1 MAEAAAKR
9 WSLWSIAIAGLIGMG
24 ATTFRQKINDNSF
37 LWHVRA
43 GDAQID
49 AGAVLTSDPFTFTA
63 LGRPWR
69 TQSWLA
75 DLLYSWLDERIG
87 LRQVPWIVFACWIV
101 FVLGALAIVRG
112 RTRSTFHT
120 AIVLAMTATVTI
132 GFFNPRPVVF
142 SFGLFSL
149 LILADRHL
157 RLRWT
162 IPFIMW
168 IWVSV
173 HGSFF
178 IGAAYL
184 LLQAAR
190 NRDKLRIPALG
201 AAGLTSVLSAHGLGV
216 IGILLSFAKGGEAL
230 KLIQEWAVPDFLSAP
245 FISIPIAVL
254 LLIAAGVGGSIGRA
268 DLWLIVPFLLLA
280 FDANRTVPAAWLAL
294 LTLTTVAVT
303 TVLPELGHSR
313 IPRLIPLVLGA
324 LLIGG
329 LVLTARPSELDPE
342 RFPVEASHHLSGTRL
357 FSNDGTGGFLVY
369 SQWPERLIY
378 VDDRAELLYDEI
390 PEMVGIR
397 GAEPKWQEAF
407 ERRGFDEALVSV
419 EDPIGG
425 VLRLVGWMETFSDEN
440 WIVLVPP
447 A

>member
-9 WSLWSIAIAGLIGMG
+9 WSLWSIAIAGLVGMG
-24 ATTFRQKINDNSF
+24 ATAFRQKVNDNSF

-49 AGAVLTSDPFTFTA
+49 AGAVLTTDPFTFTA

-75 DLLYSWLDERIG
+75 DLIYSWLDERIG
-87 LRQVPWIVFACWIV
+87 LYQVPWIVFLCWLV
-101 FVLGALAIVRG
+101 FVAGVLAIVRG
-112 RTRSTFHT
+112 STRSTFHT
-120 AIVLAMTATVTI
+120 AIVTAMTATVTI

-142 SFGLFSL
+142 SFGLLCL
-149 LILADRHL
+149 LILADRNR
-157 RLRWT
+157 RLHWT

-168 IWVSV
+168 IWVSM

-184 LLQAAR
+184 VLQAIR
-190 NRDKLRIPALG
+190 YRDRSRVPAI
-201 AAGLTSVLSAHGLGV
+201 AAAAVTSLSSAHGLGV

-230 KLIQEWAVPDFLSAP
+230 KLIQEWAVPDFLSLP
-245 FISIPIAVL
+245 FISVPIAL
-254 LLIAAGVGGSIGRA
+254 LLMVAAGMKGSIRKA
-268 DLWLIVPFLLLA
+268 DLWLITPFVLLA
-280 FDANRTVPAAWLAL
+280 LDANRTVPAAWLVL
-294 LTLTTVAVT
+294 LPLTTIAATSVI
-303 TVLPELGHSR
+303 PDLGQSR
-313 IPRLIPLVLGA
+313 IPRLVPLVLGA
-324 LLIGG
+324 GLIGG
-329 LVLTARPSELDPE
+329 LLVAARTPQLDPE
-342 RFPVEASHHLSGTRL
+342 RFPVEASLHLSGTRL

-369 SQWPERLIY
+369 SQWPDRLIY
-378 VDDRAELLYDEI
+378 VDDRAELLYEEI

-397 GAEPKWQEAF
+397 GAEPKWQEVF
-407 ERRGFDEALVSV
+407 EERGFDEALVST
-419 EDPIGG
+419 EDPIAG
-425 VLRLVGWMETFSDEN
+425 VLRLVGWTETFSDDN